1 MYVCFIVKHIAEM
14 GDIGEFLVKHIAEI
28 ENIHVFSI
36 SAY

>member
-1 MYVCFIVKHIAEM
+1 MIDV
-14 GDIGEFLVKHIAEI
+14 GEFLVKHIAEI